1 MRLPFM
7 QRAAAIAI
15 VLALGGAAAAQPAPS
30 APAPIPRV
38 GATPAD
44 SAGCNTV
51 ERPVSA
57 AGASLVPEAAGQQK
71 NWQPPG
77 GEISFTVRSFTQMP
91 PDALVLV
98 CFRWKRNFER
108 QDPFITARPL
118 HLDLTDGGR
127 LLKVTV
133 VVPSNLPKPPP
144 RFSGDGDYTGL
155 FLVPLADVRILILGK
170 NADGSPLVAA
180 DVSHEVGISSP
191 LWATLITSGC
201 VLGAFA
207 LLTLICHRRLRP
219 LGLDDLDPFIR
230 IITTRNGYGSL
241 SRLQMVVWTFVV
253 AASAVYV
260 MVLSGELIEVTT
272 GTLVLLGISGAV
284 TVGSTLHDSTQAAKL
299 AADGA
304 PPVPRRPRWSDLI
317 VNDDGGQREID
328 ITRVQMLYFTLV
340 TAAFVVMR
348 VLTTYVIPEIP
359 QGFQILMGISNAV
372 YFGSKVAQPMAN
384 VAAAPDA
391 PSTNPAAPPTQGS

>member
-1 MRLPFM
+1 MRFPLT
-7 QRAAAIAI
+7 RLAAAIA
-15 VLALGGAAAAQPAPS
+15 VMFALSGAATAQPAPS
-30 APAPIPRV
+30 APAPIRRV
-38 GATPAD
+38 GATAAD

-57 AGASLVPEAAGQQK
+57 AGASLVPDAAGQQK

-91 PDALVLV
+91 ADALVLV
-98 CFRWKRNFER
+98 CFRWKRNFDR
-108 QDPFITARPL
+108 QDPFITARPV
-118 HLDLTDGGR
+118 HLDLTDAGR

-133 VVPSNLPKPPP
+133 IVPSNLPKPPS
-144 RFSGDGDYTGL
+144 RFGGDGDYTGL

-170 NADGSPLVAA
+170 NSDGSPQVAA

-191 LWATLITSGC
+191 LWATLITGAC

-219 LGLDDLDPFIR
+219 LGLDDLDPFTR
-230 IITTRNGYGSL
+230 IITSPDGYASL
-241 SRLQMVVWTFVV
+241 SPLQMVIWTFVV

-284 TVGSTLHDSTQAAKL
+284 TVGSKLHDSAQVAKAVAVVH
-299 AADGA
+299 AADTPA
-304 PPVPRRPRWSDLI
+304 PLRRPRWSDLV
-317 VNDDGGQREID
+317 VNDTGG
-328 ITRVQMLYFTLV
+328 
-340 TAAFVVMR
+340 
-348 VLTTYVIPEIP
+348 
-359 QGFQILMGISNAV
+359 
-372 YFGSKVAQPMAN
+372 
-384 VAAAPDA
+384 
-391 PSTNPAAPPTQGS
+391 